1 MSGTDPGPSSLEP
14 ARWAPEDDDWPAH
27 GWRAHSR
34 GGTWALVLVLLALL
48 VLGVGVTQ
56 PWNTGDAAPPPVTT
70 ATAPDPSTA
79 TPTPAATLPGDSASF
94 DEETLGSLLLTRR
107 DVEDALPGAA
117 DGVRPTVEPGGLAW
131 GLPDGAAVTPP
142 ACTVALTVVG
152 RAPDAYDAQRWE
164 NDALDV
170 TQEVVVL
177 DSQQSAR
184 DAFRELVTA
193 VDACPRYVLAD
204 APDEAPSGAS
214 PSPTAG
220 TGTRRTGWTTEPAIE
235 GRGVYPGIVQEA
247 TVDDG
252 EDVRAQYRGYVLVG
266 DALVAWTATALDPRA
281 VEEPSAVL
289 GDPVEV
295 SAVVQERAR
304 SAVAAQVATA
314 TPAPT
319 G

>member
-14 ARWAPEDDDWPAH
+14 ARGAPEDGEWPAH

-34 GGTWALVLVLLALL
+34 GGTWVLVLVLLALL

-70 ATAPDPSTA
+70 ATAPDPSTG
-79 TPTPAATLPGDSASF
+79 TPTPAATLPGDGASF
-94 DEETLGSLLLTRR
+94 DEDTLGSLLLTRR
-107 DVEDALPGAA
+107 DVEGALPGAA
-117 DGVRPTVEPGGLAW
+117 DGVRRTVEPGDLAW

-142 ACTVALTVVG
+142 ACTVALSVVG
-152 RAPDAYDAQRWE
+152 RAPDAYDAQWWE
-164 NDALDV
+164 NDALEV

-177 DSQQSAR
+177 GSQQSAR

-204 APDEAPSGAS
+204 APDEAPQGAS
-214 PSPTAG
+214 PSPTTAAA
-220 TGTRRTGWTTEPAIE
+220 TQRSVWTTEPAIE

-252 EDVRAQYRGYVLVG
+252 DDVRAQYRGYVLVG
-266 DALVAWTATALDPRA
+266 NALVSWTATALDPEA
-281 VEEPSAVL
+281 VEDPPAVL

-304 SAVAAQVATA
+304 SAVAAQAATA